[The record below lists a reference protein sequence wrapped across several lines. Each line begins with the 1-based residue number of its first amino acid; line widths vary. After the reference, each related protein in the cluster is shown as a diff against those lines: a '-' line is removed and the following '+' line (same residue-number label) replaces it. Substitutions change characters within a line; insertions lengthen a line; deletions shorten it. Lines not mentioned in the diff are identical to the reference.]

1 LLNQGVHHTLFC
13 YQDLEQFIQPVMT
26 FSRFSVEPIVLTFQ
40 VVIGSDIYIMYIP
53 KRQSVIHSC
62 RKYWNKAAN
71 VPVVPASSSLTPVST
86 CGTGRKAVARSIL
99 IFLFVCSSVLYLV
112 FSPRLPTFVCTAW

>member
-1 LLNQGVHHTLFC
+1 
-13 YQDLEQFIQPVMT
+13 
-26 FSRFSVEPIVLTFQ
+26 
-40 VVIGSDIYIMYIP
+40 MYIP

-99 IFLFVCSSVLYLV
+99 IFLFVFPGYRLSYVPPGRSGSSSPVLRIREVALNHELTLRIAALL
-112 FSPRLPTFVCTAW
+112 SKA